1 MRLHVVIYKIL
12 APFVGVDLY
21 KNFCNNKS
29 PHHLDSA
36 LFTEVFFFC
45 LLITYKVKTNNL
57 VFSKSISIHTHN

>member
-29 PHHLDSA
+29 PHHLGSA
-36 LFTEVFFFC
+36 LFTEVFFFAY
-45 LLITYKVKTNNL
+45 LRTYIVKTN
-57 VFSKSISIHTHN
+57 K